1 MRKKERERVREINH
15 LSIHQWLRSAIP
27 DSQQPTSPVG
37 VLFLKLPPPPRVIQS
52 RTESYVVNVIICKI
66 MYKLCKYSSVHLC
79 SAPGLPVNMFNQPYV
94 DGSNQPGEN
103 LAVVSV
109 DSATH
114 GVLAFW
120 KGNNIHSDLPLELFF
135 VACFSMFLQSLYHF
149 LHHFSIILY
158 PTPCFGCF
166 YSLGSYSTYC
176 SLWFCW
182 LEDKSLFIPPF
193 EGLSCLCCAAGR
205 TKADV
210 VDYSISTGEF
220 FCKHCPCWVSYMT
233 RIDKYDWPLVAYFEL
248 LNYFNTFWLEEEVPV
263 LGGGTAAG
271 EIPARGTRVER
282 QQKHTEAYSLAYS
295 QKCARSVPK
304 IREIQRHS
312 ESQIDMKAFES
323 IWKHGQIAARSFR
336 RWWGGSDV
344 SCSCHDLWPFASLLG
359 KAHLPGERSWRG
371 IICK

>member
-1 MRKKERERVREINH
+1 
-15 LSIHQWLRSAIP
+15 
-27 DSQQPTSPVG
+27 
-37 VLFLKLPPPPRVIQS
+37 
-52 RTESYVVNVIICKI
+52 

-158 PTPCFGCF
+158 PTPCFGLF
-166 YSLGSYSTYC
+166 LFPR
-176 SLWFCW
+176 FCW

-205 TKADV
+205 TRADV

-220 FCKHCPCWVSYMT
+220 FGKHCPCWVSYMT

-248 LNYFNTFWLEEEVPV
+248 LNYFDTFWLEEEVPV

-295 QKCARSVPK
+295 QKCARSVAK
-304 IREIQRHS
+304 DQRDSETFRESDWH
-312 ESQIDMKAFES
+312 ES
-323 IWKHGQIAARSFR
+323 IWKHLKA
-336 RWWGGSDV
+336 
-344 SCSCHDLWPFASLLG
+344 WPNSG
-359 KAHLPGERSWRG
+359 
-371 IICK
+371 